1 MSQCKGNKLTITHLL
16 MHLYAPELT
25 CAFGTTHTANLRQK
39 QTNPMTALFIKTFQD
54 KDTEFPTTNDTTNN
68 SADMLETKILAQSQA
83 QTPSALNHPA
93 TKKYAATDIKNK
105 QTTRFSVPHQ
115 FSNSKAANPT
125 SCNPFYFIPISE
137 KTQKF
142 CPTLIDSSNYKI
154 SFTKCNTSRINQDLD
169 TARIP
174 TPYCF
179 DRHPSPF
186 TFASA
191 TFEPLFSNCSSTIS
205 ALDCLSITTGL
216 TNFIEAMSSDHPD
229 PYQLDTPSVPQPTDC
244 TFDPIY
250 HVPFLQH
257 HSDLDSRDKS
267 QCCPLILP

>member
-54 KDTEFPTTNDTTNN
+54 KDTEFPTTNSPPTMDPLEPTILAQTQTASWSTHADTTNDTTNN

-105 QTTRFSVPHQ
+105 QNTRFSVPHQ

-137 KTQKF
+137 KAQKF

-191 TFEPLFSNCSSTIS
+191 TFEPLFSNFSSTIS

-229 PYQLDTPSVPQPTDC
+229 PYQLDTSFVHQPT
-244 TFDPIY
+244 
-250 HVPFLQH
+250 H
-257 HSDLDSRDKS
+257 
-267 QCCPLILP
+267 